1 MNSKMG
7 TWRMLPGLLAL
18 FISAACMVNGLKR
31 LSSGKDANGLYWVVV
46 GVLVLSG
53 IRSRSN
59 SVHRE

>member
-1 MNSKMG
+1 MISRVAI
-7 TWRMLPGLLAL
+7 WRMLPGLLAL
-18 FISAACMVNGLKR
+18 FVSAACMMSGLKR
-31 LSSGKDANGLYWVVV
+31 LSGGKDANGLYWVVV